1 MIFAKTGPA
10 PRQNRKTQTIRDGG
24 SFMAKVVNT
33 VQPGKKSLGQLISRD
48 RQLILM
54 FLPVF
59 IWYIAFCYLPMVGL
73 AMAFEDFKMGS
84 GFAGVFSSPW
94 VGLKWFKQFFGSVF
108 AWRLIRNTFLLSF
121 YSLIFGFPI
130 PIIFAV
136 AITQLRAKRFAKTA
150 QVITYLPYFISTVVV
165 VGMMT
170 NFLSPSNGII
180 NQVIKSFGGKPI
192 NFMGLPSWFRKLYVI
207 SGSWQSFGFNAIIFV
222 AAIMGIDPSLY
233 EAMRVDGASRWQQII
248 HLILPMISD
257 TIILLLIMTLGN
269 LLNVGFEKVYLMYSP
284 AVYETGD
291 VISTYVYRQG
301 IESKNFGYASAVG
314 LFYSAVGFL
323 FVIGSN
329 TLSRKVT
336 GSSLW

>member
-1 MIFAKTGPA
+1 MAQLSANTPRSDAKK
-10 PRQNRKTQTIRDGG
+10 KT
-24 SFMAKVVNT
+24 M
-33 VQPGKKSLGQLISRD
+33 LQLIGRD
-48 RQLILM
+48 KHLMLM

-59 IWYIAFCYLPMVGL
+59 LYYVVFCYLPMAGL
-73 AMAFEDFKMGS
+73 LMGFQNYKMGT
-84 GFAGVFSSPW
+84 GFMGLFTSQW
-94 VGLKWFKQFFGSVF
+94 VGLKWFEQFFSSVF

-121 YSLIFGFPI
+121 YSLLFGFPI
-130 PIIFAV
+130 PIIFAIC
-136 AITQLRAKRFAKTA
+136 ITQLRAKRFAKVA

-165 VGMMT
+165 IGMMT

-180 NQVIKSFGGKPI
+180 NEFIVRLGGKKI
-192 NFMGLPSWFRKLYVI
+192 NFMSNPAWFRKLYVI
-207 SGSWQSFGFNAIIFV
+207 SGSWQSFGFNSIIFV
-222 AAIMGIDPSLY
+222 AAIMGIDPALY

-248 HLILPMISD
+248 HLIIPMIAD
-257 TIILLLIMTLGN
+257 TVILLLIMTLGN

-301 IESKNFGYASAVG
+301 IENKNFGYASAVG
-314 LFYSAVGFL
+314 LFYSAVGFI

-329 TLSRKVT
+329 TLARRVT

>member
-1 MIFAKTGPA
+1 MSQA
-10 PRQNRKTQTIRDGG
+10 
-24 SFMAKVVNT
+24 T
-33 VQPGKKSLGQLISRD
+33 VSHTRVRRPFGQRLKRD
-48 RQLILM
+48 RYLLLM

-59 IWYIAFCYLPMVGL
+59 LYYIIFCYLPMVGIV
-73 AMAFEDFKMGS
+73 MGFEDYRMGS
-84 GFAGVFSSPW
+84 GFEGLFTSKW
-94 VGLKWFKQFFGSVF
+94 VGMKWFNQFFSSVF

-121 YSLIFGFPI
+121 FSLIFGFPI

-136 AITQLRAKRFAKTA
+136 AITQLRARRFAKAA

-170 NFLSPSNGII
+170 NFLSPSTGII
-180 NQVIKSFGGKPI
+180 NLIIQKMGGKTI
-192 NFMGLPSWFRKLYVI
+192 NFMSDPAWFRPLYVI
-207 SGSWQSFGFNAIIFV
+207 SGSWQSFGFNSIIFV
-222 AAIMGIDPSLY
+222 AAIMGIDPALY
-233 EAMRVDGASRWQQII
+233 EAMEVDGATRWQRIV
-248 HLILPMISD
+248 HLILPGISE

-291 VISTYVYRQG
+291 VIATYVYRQG
-301 IESKNFGYASAVG
+301 IESHKYGYASAVG

-323 FVIGSN
+323 FVMSSN
-329 TLSRKVT
+329 YLARRVT

>member
-1 MIFAKTGPA
+1 MSRAEA
-10 PRQNRKTQTIRDGG
+10 
-24 SFMAKVVNT
+24 AY
-33 VQPGKKSLGQLISRD
+33 QPGKKSLSQLFTRD
-48 RQLILM
+48 RSLILM

-59 IWYIAFCYLPMVGL
+59 IYYVVFCYLPMAGL

-84 GFAGVFSSPW
+84 GFVGVFNSPW
-94 VGLKWFKQFFGSVF
+94 VGLKWFEQFFSSVF

-121 YSLIFGFPI
+121 YSLLFGFPI
-130 PIIFAV
+130 PIIFAIC
-136 AITQLRAKRFAKTA
+136 ITQLRARRFAKVA

-170 NFLSPSNGII
+170 NFLSPSSGIV
-180 NQVIKSFGGKPI
+180 NQVIKSFGGKAI
-192 NFMGLPSWFRKLYVI
+192 NFMGMPAWFRKLYVI

-233 EAMRVDGASRWQQII
+233 EAMRVDGASRWQQIV

-257 TIILLLIMTLGN
+257 TVILLLIMTLGN

-291 VISTYVYRQG
+291 VIATYVYRQG
-301 IESKNFGYASAVG
+301 IENKNFSYASAVG